1 MPLHIGWLLITAFL
15 LIAPAKVQSQSPNI
29 IWQNSIGGLVEDDL
43 FTLLQT
49 RNGSF
54 ILGGE
59 SWSGISGDKTESNF
73 LYNDFWIVKVD
84 STGNIVWQNTI
95 GGMGNDNF
103 RAIDTTTDG
112 GFIIGG
118 YSNSEISGDKTE
130 THLGVDDFSGD
141 YWVLKLDSIGNV
153 VWQNTIGGNSVDEL
167 FAIKQTLD
175 GGYILGGESLSDSS
189 FDKSENNKGF
199 SDCWVVKLDSLG
211 NIEWENSFGG
221 TGTEHLFSLDISFD
235 GGYIIGASSHS
246 GIGED
251 KSEPN
256 KGADDFWVIKLDE
269 SGNIIWDKTIGG
281 DSWDIIRS
289 ITTTIDSNYIVFGYS
304 NSGITGDKTET
315 NFGYEDYW
323 LIKLNQ
329 DGEILWQNTIG
340 GSSIDIGVSV
350 AQKNSG
356 NYLIGGYSFSSTS
369 GDKTDSLR
377 GDSDFWIVE
386 LDSLGMILWD
396 KTIGGDGKDLIANFI
411 ETSDGG
417 YLVGGT
423 GYCNLTGDMTDP
435 GNGTTEFWIIKL
447 CGDLT
452 TITDSI
458 CSGSFYTF
466 PDGDVVT
473 EPGIYSIL
481 LTNKNGCDSVV
492 NINLELHEVNTLI
505 NFENGELVVNDSLAI
520 FYQWIDCTDNTFV
533 EGANDFYYKPLSTG
547 SYAVILTDNFG
558 CIDTSECY
566 NVLVE
571 DISLSAFSF
580 DVTIYPNPAT
590 NFLNIEISSQ
600 IPDAFIEIFTID
612 NKSVYSSKL
621 ISNKTSIKLPELPTG
636 FYWLIIKTEFSFYY
650 FKISII

>member
-15 LIAPAKVQSQSPNI
+15 LFAPSKVQSQSPNI

-73 LYNDFWIVKVD
+73 LYNDFWNVKVD

-221 TGTEHLFSLDISFD
+221 TGTEHLFSLDISID

-256 KGADDFWVIKLDE
+256 KGADDFWVLKLDE

-289 ITTTIDSNYIVFGYS
+289 IATTIDGNYIVFGYS
-304 NSGITGDKTET
+304 NSGISGDKTEA

-329 DGEILWQNTIG
+329 DGEVLWQNTIG
-340 GSSIDIGVSV
+340 GSSIDIGISV
-350 AQKNSG
+350 TQKNNG
-356 NYLIGGYSFSSTS
+356 NYLIGGYSFSNTS

-435 GNGTTEFWIIKL
+435 GNGSTEFWIMKL

-458 CSGSFYTF
+458 CRGSFYTL

-473 EPGIYSIL
+473 ESGVYTIL

-505 NFENGELVVNDSLAI
+505 NFENGELVANDSLAI
-520 FYQWIDCTDNTFV
+520 FYQWIDCTDNTLV

-547 SYAVILTDNFG
+547 SYAVVLTDNFG

-566 NVLVE
+566 KVLVE
-571 DISLSAFSF
+571 DISPSTFSF
-580 DVTIYPNPAT
+580 DITIYPNPAT
-590 NFLNIEISSQ
+590 NFLNIETNSQ

-612 NKSVYSSKL
+612 NKSVYSSKF
-621 ISNKTSIKLPELPTG
+621 ISNKTSIKLPELPIG